1 MQEEFLKKLKV
12 LKINEV
18 VELTSIP
25 RSSIYFLIKK
35 GKFPKP
41 LRLSDRRIGGLYED
55 IINWLR
61 KKKEAK

>member
-1 MQEEFLKKLKV
+1 MQEKFLKKLKV

-41 LRLSDRRIGGLYED
+41 LRLSDRRIGWLYED